1 MACSKSQDFHFLK
14 EFNKEKI
21 LQCSILSY
29 SAIMP
34 REWERERAVNML
46 MAEGQLIK
54 CCSHFFYVCWN
65 FGLSSRW
72 LFLQITLFNT
82 FEPQEPLL
90 LVYLWNFW
98 SAAHSQ
104 FTRADIYFCGLCA
117 YPRAGPASPYTIPC
131 PMANVTSLGLPLPFP
146 CPLLDI

>member
-1 MACSKSQDFHFLK
+1 
-14 EFNKEKI
+14 
-21 LQCSILSY
+21 
-29 SAIMP
+29 
-34 REWERERAVNML
+34 ML

-104 FTRADIYFCGLCA
+104 STGADIYFCGLCA

-131 PMANVTSLGLPLPFP
+131 PMANVTSLGLPCPFP
-146 CPLLDI
+146 SLELCPCCSLCLKCPVLHLSSESLLPVLPNLAQEPLLPGSHP

>member
-1 MACSKSQDFHFLK
+1 M
-14 EFNKEKI
+14 
-21 LQCSILSY
+21 LSC
-29 SAIMP
+29 P
-34 REWERERAVNML
+34 ENERERAVNML

-104 FTRADIYFCGLCA
+104 STGADIYFCGLCA

-146 CPLLDI
+146 CPLIYKKACETQGLWTCCFFYQVMLLVV